1 MAKISARGATKVE
14 SIDSVVHYPATEGI
28 RAMTIEYTH
37 TLASDGRILRKV
49 KGGSYK
55 VVAKARPGK
64 TVTVEGFRAYV
75 RRFEA
80 ARS

>member
-14 SIDSVVHYPATEGI
+14 SITSLVRYEGI
-28 RAMTIEYTH
+28 PAPVVYTH
-37 TLASDGRILRKV
+37 TLCSDGRILRKTDI
-49 KGGSYK
+49 GTGYK
-55 VVAKARPGK
+55 QCAKVSVSAPDPLA
-64 TVTVEGFRAYV
+64 TFQAYV